1 MEVHHIKDFGVL
13 REWEKNKFNFFSSWN
28 RCSESKADIEEL
40 SCSGWKRLWLIC
52 SCAAQKWGEKLSKHG
67 GGAHNS
73 QNQLV
78 RRAVHCTNV
87 LPLSCPAFVRVSW
100 IRTCND
106 KKQNAMHKTHR
117 IVYWLYFDLNLFWED
132 FFNCDFV
139 HSCLVAWRSRLKQC
153 RFVQWFV
160 DYCVVTSC
168 IILCFF
174 RLDLLLYLALVCA
187 SSVHWFRTLGGHK
200 LQRCAH
206 VSNVYPGL
214 VQHRAQT
221 SNVDIGLEILRLM
234 ANLDYQRENNG
245 RLNRPKMQT

>member
-1 MEVHHIKDFGVL
+1 MSCLCPALHSSGCPGLEPATI
-13 REWEKNKFNFFSSWN
+13 RNKMQ
-28 RCSESKADIEEL
+28 C
-40 SCSGWKRLWLIC
+40 KRLIVLCTDCILTWTYF
-52 SCAAQKWGEKLSKHG
+52 EK
-67 GGAHNS
+67 
-73 QNQLV
+73 
-78 RRAVHCTNV
+78 
-87 LPLSCPAFVRVSW
+87 
-100 IRTCND
+100 I
-106 KKQNAMHKTHR
+106 
-117 IVYWLYFDLNLFWED
+117 

-139 HSCLVAWRSRLKQC
+139 HSCLVAWRSRFKQC

-160 DYCVVTSC
+160 DYCVVPSC